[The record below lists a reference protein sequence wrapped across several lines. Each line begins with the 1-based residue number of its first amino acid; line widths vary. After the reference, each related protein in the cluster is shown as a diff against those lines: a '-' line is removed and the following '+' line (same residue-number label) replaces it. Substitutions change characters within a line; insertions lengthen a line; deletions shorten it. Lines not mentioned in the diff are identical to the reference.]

1 MLCLFLE
8 RTQPKNHMEIA
19 FYVRFGREAFLHQR
33 TSDTSGILASRT
45 CSTDA
50 LSNLQNLYDTST
62 SGRPCVASQLLGDSE
77 MNIPASRN
85 DYLLYWMA
93 AALLLIVFGLG
104 GTAIVAWWA
113 SLQTFGQLVAVSLA
127 LLLTATGAFLTVWQ
141 MRRQAGR

>member
-1 MLCLFLE
+1 LE
-8 RTQPKNHMEIA
+8 RTQPKNHQEIE
-19 FYVRFGREAFLHQR
+19 FYVRFGREAFLRQR
-33 TSDTSGILASRT
+33 TDDTSGILARRT

-50 LSNLQNLYDTST
+50 LSNLQNFYDTFT

-85 DYLLYWMA
+85 NGHLLYWMA

-104 GTAIVAWWA
+104 DTAIVAWWA
-113 SLQTFGQLVAVSLA
+113 SLLTFGQLVAVSLA
-127 LLLTATGAFLTVWQ
+127 LVLTATGAFLTVWQ